1 MEKKWKVRK
10 IPIMLFFACVVL
22 VCVSFI
28 MVKGED
34 KKAKVKKAYEEGFAR
49 LMERLPKDAK
59 EKAFKDLSDLKSFK
73 ERKVV
78 WYDGIEP
85 PDKILAA
92 VAPED
97 VTLGPNLIYDDD
109 GVLLIKAEEMTE
121 EWAGLLLTYGLVR
134 AHLDE
139 VGGVEMNE
147 ETAAKLADIGDA
159 KFFSMSNVLVNHI
172 SNGRLYKDIEAL
184 TREFGLH
191 SVQDVADLA
200 LHEPEKLDQIV
211 ARLDM
216 VFNGKE
222 ALSPGEK
229 NLRDTFYFYA
239 VCFYIVDK
247 NTPDPALRD
256 LEYVSAIQTINSTA
270 NEIVEKF
277 KSQAST

>member
-10 IPIMLFFACVVL
+10 IPVMLFFACVVL
-22 VCVSFI
+22 ACASF
-28 MVKGED
+28 VFTRGED
-34 KKAKVKKAYEEGFAR
+34 KKVRVKRAYEEGFVR
-49 LMERLPKDAK
+49 LMERLPKDTK

-73 ERKVV
+73 EKRVV

-92 VAPED
+92 VAPD
-97 VTLGPNLIYDDD
+97 NVILGPNLIYDE

-121 EWAGLLLTYGLVR
+121 EWAGLLLTYGLIR
-134 AHLDE
+134 AYLDE
-139 VGGVEMNE
+139 ASEVEMNE
-147 ETAAKLADIGDA
+147 EMVARLADIGDA
-159 KFFSMSNVLVNHI
+159 KFFSMSNVLVNHV
-172 SNGRLYKDIEAL
+172 SSGRLYKDIEAI
-184 TREFGLH
+184 TGEFGLH

-200 LHEPEKLDQIV
+200 LYEPEKIDQIV

-270 NEIVEKF
+270 NEIVAKF